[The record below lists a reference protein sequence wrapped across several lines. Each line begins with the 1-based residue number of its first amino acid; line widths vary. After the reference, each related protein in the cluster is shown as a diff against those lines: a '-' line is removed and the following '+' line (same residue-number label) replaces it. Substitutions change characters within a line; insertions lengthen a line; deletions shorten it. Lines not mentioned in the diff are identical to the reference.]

1 MSGWKENKIGSA
13 AKKSKTILPYNSKG
27 NNADMSIYPLYSSN
41 VSTFPTYYMYYAQGV
56 NRGSYQSNINTVITA
71 LREGEDSPVW
81 DVDATGK
88 IVMDRFVAT
97 ERMKATD
104 AFTSILTIQSDDG
117 SALPSGYTYE
127 WKVDGTTI
135 GTGSSIETARGM
147 EAKTATVHISNG
159 GSPVG
164 VRTVTI
170 PRKEW
175 YDFGSM
181 ASAPTG
187 NGTAE
192 SPYQI
197 ATASD
202 LAWMNYHVSDTDP
215 CG

>member
-1 MSGWKENKIGSA
+1 
-13 AKKSKTILPYNSKG
+13 
-27 NNADMSIYPLYSSN
+27 
-41 VSTFPTYYMYYAQGV
+41 
-56 NRGSYQSNINTVITA
+56 
-71 LREGEDSPVW
+71 
-81 DVDATGK
+81 
-88 IVMDRFVAT
+88 
-97 ERMKATD
+97 
-104 AFTSILTIQSDDG
+104 
-117 SALPSGYTYE
+117 
-127 WKVDGTTI
+127 
-135 GTGSSIETARGM
+135 M

-197 ATASD
+197 ATSSD
-202 LAWMNYHVSDTDP
+202 LAWMGYHVSEIDAENREHYVLTADIDLGNAWWSP
-215 CG
+215 MNGMEETV